1 VISLRALVT
10 LEVDGVVYASGEVLE
25 LPDGHEARAT
35 QLQSYGYA
43 AEAPAEPVKKTR
55 RKTTPAS

>member
-10 LEVDGVVYASGEVLE
+10 LELDGVVYASGEVLE
-25 LPDGHEARAT
+25 LPEGQEARAA

-43 AEAPAEPVKKTR
+43 DASPAEPVKKTR
-55 RKTTPAS
+55 RKTPSS